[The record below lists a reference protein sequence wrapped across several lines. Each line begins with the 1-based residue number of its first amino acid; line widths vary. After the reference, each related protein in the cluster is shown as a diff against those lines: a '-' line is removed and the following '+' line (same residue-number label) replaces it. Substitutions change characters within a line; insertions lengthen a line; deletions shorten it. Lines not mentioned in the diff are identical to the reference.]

1 MAGRAIFRESAMA
14 AYRRGSNRD
23 TVPRVT
29 SWPVLAG
36 AWFILGALLAGAFFA
51 WSVRVPIYVAATGV
65 ILGDS
70 VDGRRT
76 AAALFLPLDQ
86 SSRLGVG
93 QPVHAQIGS
102 SGMYV
107 NGAIETIEPEAI
119 GPDAARTRFHLDAGS
134 GLVTEPSKV
143 AVVRLD
149 ATLPP
154 AVYGGSRLS
163 AEVEVGSQ
171 RLLTLLSGPDGNL
184 GEN

>member
-1 MAGRAIFRESAMA
+1 MTGRAIFRESAVA

-29 SWPVLAG
+29 SWPVVAV
-36 AWFILGALLAGAFFA
+36 AWFFLGALVVGALLA
-51 WSVRVPIYVAATGV
+51 WSVRVPIYVAGSGV

-70 VDGRRT
+70 VDGRT

-86 SSRLGVG
+86 SSRLSVG

-102 SGMYV
+102 SGIYV
-107 NGAIETIEPEAI
+107 AGSIDTIEPDII
-119 GPDAARTRFHLDAGS
+119 GPDAARTRYRIDAGS
-134 GLVTEPSKV
+134 DVITEPSKV

-154 AVYGGSRLS
+154 TVYAGSRLS
-163 AEVEVGSQ
+163 AQVEVGAQ
-171 RLLTLLSGPDGNL
+171 RLLTLLSGSAWTR
-184 GEN
+184 GED